1 MDRRQFLAVAGTALA
16 AARLT
21 DCRDERTAS
30 RGRPAEGR
38 WEAVRARFLAEGGW
52 IHMAGL
58 LIASHPDSVRERI
71 REHRRGLDE
80 NPGIYVEDHFA
91 GGETEARS
99 AAADYLGVDAADVAL
114 TDSTTMA
121 VALVY
126 NGMAVR
132 AGQELLTTEHD
143 YYVTHE
149 ALAYKAARSG
159 ATVRRIRLYDAAA
172 GATADGIVA
181 RLRQAIRPETRALAL
196 TWVHSGTG
204 LKLPSREIA
213 QVVAEVNAG
222 RGEADRVLYCLDGV
236 HGLAVEP
243 DDLPDLGCDF
253 FMAGT
258 HKWLFGPRGTGILW
272 GAPGA
277 QAAVTPTIPTFS
289 RQEGW
294 GPRMTPGGFK
304 SFEHQWA
311 LAEAFR
317 FQRELGKD
325 DVSRRIHQL
334 ARQAKEGLARMPHV
348 RLHTPVDDALS
359 AGIVCF
365 DVRGMS
371 SVEVVKRLRDRKI
384 VASEAPYTPSHARL
398 APGLLNTPEEVER
411 TLAAIAELG

>member
-1 MDRRQFLAVAGTALA
+1 MDRRQFLVVAGSALA
-16 AARLT
+16 ATRLT
-21 DCRDERTAS
+21 ACGDERTP
-30 RGRPAEGR
+30 RRRRTEGR
-38 WEAVRARFLAEGGW
+38 WEEVRARFLAAEDW

-58 LIASHPDSVRERI
+58 LIASHPEPVRKRI

-80 NPGIYVEDHFA
+80 NPGIYVDDHFED
-91 GGETEARS
+91 GEAAARA

-121 VALVY
+121 IALVY

-143 YYVTHE
+143 YFVTHE
-149 ALAYKAARSG
+149 ALNYKAARSG
-159 ATVRRIRLYDAAA
+159 AAVRRIRLYDDAAS
-172 GATADGIVA
+172 ATAEEIVA
-181 RLRQAIRPETRALAL
+181 RVRQAIRPETRALAF

-213 QVVAEVNAG
+213 RVVAEANAG
-222 RGEADRVLYCLDGV
+222 RGEADRLLYCLDGV

-243 DDLPDLGCDF
+243 DDLPELGCDF

-272 GAPGA
+272 GAPRA
-277 QAAVTPTIPTFS
+277 QATVAPTIPTFS

-294 GPRMTPGGFK
+294 GPRMSPGGFK
-304 SFEHQWA
+304 AFEHQWA
-311 LAEAFR
+311 LTEAFR
-317 FQRELGKD
+317 FQRELGKG
-325 DVSRRIHQL
+325 DVAERIHLL
-334 ARQAKEGLARMPHV
+334 ARQTKQGLARMRHV
-348 RLHTPVDDALS
+348 RLYTPMDDALS

-371 SVEVVKRLRDRKI
+371 PADVVRRLRERKI

-398 APGLLNTPEEVER
+398 APGLLNSPEEVER